1 MAERFEHHARLMTV
15 LTLVSRVTG
24 LVRDAA
30 LARVFGVGPLMDAF
44 NLAFLIPNL
53 FRRLFGEG
61 AISAAFVPRYAE
73 LERDDPA
80 QARRYSGLLLALLA
94 AVLWGIVIVGEL
106 FLLSRWLAS
115 PPIEFTRTPPMMFA
129 GVMVESMSVSYVR
142 LGYELTALML
152 PYMPLVCL
160 TAVAGS
166 ALQVHGRFGPTA
178 ASPIILNIA
187 LIAATLGVLPLVH
200 AGGVSAETHLR
211 IVAGAVLVAGV
222 LQLWWT
228 FAALRAVKPVFAPRD
243 PAAWASVRATMVQTL
258 PMMLGLGVLQINTAI
273 DGLIASWPTVVGPT
287 IFGFDYPLATGAMSA
302 MANAQRLYEFPLG
315 VFGISIA
322 TAVFPLLARQNN
334 DMAAF
339 AGTVRRAL
347 RLTVFIGLPASA
359 GLVVLARDAAGAFFR
374 GGAFDAED
382 VRRVAFVVIGF
393 APAIWSYQMNH
404 VFTRAF
410 YALKEPMVPVKVSVA
425 MVVLNLALNV
435 TLIFTPL
442 REAGL
447 AWSTAICS
455 VLQVAILGRLLA
467 RRVPGIVDREVLL
480 SWRSTAIAAAVMTV
494 AVLAAERMLPDVDRW
509 SIYTLRLG
517 TGVVVGMAAFFAIAA
532 LLGMPE
538 VREVLRRGGR
548 GGAAPPQQP

>member
-187 LIAATLGVLPLVH
+187 LIAATLGVLPLVSLIAVVK
-200 AGGVSAETHLR
+200 AGDVLAYVVGSLIGRTKMAPVLSPGKTWE
-211 IVAGAVLVAGV
+211 GAVGSLAGS
-222 LQLWWT
+222 LL
-228 FAALRAVKPVFAPRD
+228 
-243 PAAWASVRATMVQTL
+243 
-258 PMMLGLGVLQINTAI
+258 
-273 DGLIASWPTVVGPT
+273 ASWL
-287 IFGFDYPLATGAMSA
+287 IFEKAGFATEA
-302 MANAQRLYEFPLG
+302 RPLG
-315 VFGISIA
+315 GWIVF
-322 TAVFPLLARQNN
+322 
-334 DMAAF
+334 
-339 AGTVRRAL
+339 
-347 RLTVFIGLPASA
+347 
-359 GLVVLARDAAGAFFR
+359 GLVVGIAGMLGDLAESLVKRELGAK
-374 GGAFDAED
+374 D
-382 VRRVAFVVIGF
+382 
-393 APAIWSYQMNH
+393 S
-404 VFTRAF
+404 
-410 YALKEPMVPVKVSVA
+410 
-425 MVVLNLALNV
+425 
-435 TLIFTPL
+435 
-442 REAGL
+442 
-447 AWSTAICS
+447 
-455 VLQVAILGRLLA
+455 GRLL
-467 RRVPGIVDREVLL
+467 GGLGGVLDL
-480 SWRSTAIAAAVMTV
+480 IDS
-494 AVLAAERMLPDVDRW
+494 LA
-509 SIYTLRLG
+509 
-517 TGVVVGMAAFFAIAA
+517 F
-532 LLGMPE
+532 
-538 VREVLRRGGR
+538 
-548 GGAAPPQQP
+548 AAPIAWLLWAA